1 MKKRTIAVA
10 VATAALVFAPAA
22 APPHDGYVEAYNG

>member
-10 VATAALVFAPAA
+10 VATAALVVAPAA
-22 APPHDGYVEAYNG
+22 APHHGYVEAHND